1 MSIGSCRRTIGS
13 TRTIGSSHVFG
24 VWFDSHYW
32 IITCLCRLTIGST
45 RNIVSK
51 YVCAVT
57 LLGRLALL
65 FLNMS
70 VPSHY
75 WFSTSLF
82 IRTIRSTHVFAVAL
96 LVHQP
101 CTTVPM
107 RRDIPS
113 TESSALISCMMRLI
127 FYDSCRKS
135 ASSYLKSPT
144 LKT

>member
-45 RNIVSK
+45 RNIVSTH
-51 YVCAVT
+51 VCAV
-57 LLGRLALL
+57 ALL
-65 FLNMS
+65 FLHMS

-75 WFSTSLF
+75 WFFTSLF
-82 IRTIRSTHVFAVAL
+82 IRTIRSTQVFAVAL

-101 CTTVPM
+101 CATVPM
-107 RRDIPS
+107 RKDIPS

-127 FYDSCRKS
+127 FYVSCRKS